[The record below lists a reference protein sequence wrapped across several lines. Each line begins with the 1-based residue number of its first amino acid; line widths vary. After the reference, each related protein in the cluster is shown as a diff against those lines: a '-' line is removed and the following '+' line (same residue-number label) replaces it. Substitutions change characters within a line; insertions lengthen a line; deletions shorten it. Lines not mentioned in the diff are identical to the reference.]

1 VLDELFLFLSPPRP
15 VKNFPS
21 ISEASKQK
29 EVKKELTHIKPRSVD
44 DDDDKLYGRRS
55 FNFYVTL
62 ISVIHT
68 SCGAVLS

>member
-1 VLDELFLFLSPPRP
+1 VLDELFLFLSPPLVD
-15 VKNFPS
+15 VKTFQASPNEQTK
-21 ISEASKQK
+21 EA
-29 EVKKELTHIKPRSVD
+29 KKELTHIKPRSVD

-68 SCGAVLS
+68 SCGLS